1 MEEITVEEIIKYAM
15 RIERESYQ
23 FYRKASRFL
32 EGNELA
38 VLTDE
43 LAQQEVEHV
52 YQLKGLLEDKSITEE
67 DLNYLVDIDT
77 SIFIQII
84 AIREIPAQATPFEI
98 LSIAL
103 EREKNTLKNYEML
116 LTITALNIEIIK
128 TLNILKGMEEI
139 HVKKITKRIKE
150 MKLVP

>member
-1 MEEITVEEIIKYAM
+1 MEELTVEEIIKYAM

-43 LAQQEVEHV
+43 LAQQEVDHV
-52 YQLKGLLEDKSITEE
+52 NQLKGLLEDKSITEE

-77 SIFIQII
+77 SLFIQII
-84 AIREIPAQATPFEI
+84 ATREIPAQATPIEI
-98 LSIAL
+98 LWIAL
-103 EREKNTLKNYEML
+103 EREKDTLKNYEML
-116 LTITALNIEIIK
+116 LTITAINMGIIK
-128 TLNILKGMEEI
+128 TLNFLKGMEET
-139 HVKKITKRIKE
+139 HVKRITERIEKIKIRH
-150 MKLVP
+150 